1 MRIKNTMKKYESS
14 TAFAALSLV
23 GLLSAPAAFAQTCG
37 DVTGDN
43 VLGAADALAVLKA
56 AVGQDVNLV
65 CEGECEA
72 LEPRVAALEAL
83 LSKVSIVGNNLV
95 LTGMNFQVVSG
106 SGETDGNVNGKGNI
120 IIGYNEANGG
130 DDRDGSHNLVIGG
143 LHSYSSYGGIVAGLN
158 NESSAQVASVL
169 GGSNNVA
176 DGDGSVIVGGDN
188 NETRGETTSILG
200 GEENL
205 ADGTNS
211 TVAGGVNNAAF
222 ARASAVSGGDSN
234 SASSAAATVSGGL
247 QRDLTGYAAWRGGNL
262 FQAQ

>member
-14 TAFAALSLV
+14 MAFAALSLV
-23 GLLSAPAAFAQTCG
+23 GLLSAPVAIAQTCG

-83 LSKVSIVGNNLV
+83 LAKVTVVGNNLV

-106 SGETDGNVNGKGNI
+106 TGETEGSINGKGNI

-130 DDRDGSHNLVIGG
+130 DKRTGSHNLVIGG
-143 LHSYSSYGGIVAGLN
+143 LHTYTSYSGIVAGVN
-158 NESSAQVASVL
+158 NEISAPVASVL
-169 GGSNNVA
+169 GGSNNLA
-176 DGDGSVIVGGDN
+176 EGNASVIVGGDN
-188 NETRGETTSILG
+188 NQIRGSTASILG
-200 GEENL
+200 GEDNL

-211 TVAGGVNNAAF
+211 TVAGGVSNGAF
-222 ARASAVSGGDSN
+222 ARASSVSGGDGN

-247 QRDLTGYAAWRGGNL
+247 QRGLTGYAAWRGGNL